1 MVLSD
6 QNILSSCEQINS
18 LGVLRKNMTI
28 LCNLPLFHSFGLT
41 VGTFFPLLYGMRIV
55 SAPSALDYRTGL
67 RAIKQGKAQVI
78 LGTPT
83 FLKGY
88 MLLTVWDDFK

>member
-1 MVLSD
+1 M
-6 QNILSSCEQINS
+6 
-18 LGVLRKNMTI
+18 
-28 LCNLPLFHSFGLT
+28 
-41 VGTFFPLLYGMRIV
+41 GTFFPLLYGMRIV

-83 FLKGY
+83 FLKGICERLEG
-88 MLLTVWDDFK
+88 MILNR